1 MSDPLVTVEDLW
13 FSFGDRP
20 VLEDVSLTIDR
31 HDFMAVIGPNGGGKT
46 TLLKLILG
54 LYTPDAGRVRVLG
67 KDPRTSRHRIGYVPQ
82 YRTFDFDFPVR
93 VADVVATGRLGK
105 RGGPLIRFTRQDREG
120 VDRALETME
129 ITGLADRR
137 IGSLSGGEQQ
147 RAIIARAL
155 AMEPSLLLLDE
166 PTNHIDVSAQTR
178 FYEILH
184 DLHQEMAVVM
194 VTHDISAVSV
204 HVDRIACLNR
214 RLFVHD
220 SGELTDQVIA
230 EVYHCPVELI
240 AHGVPHR
247 VLREH
252 GEMEER

>member
-1 MSDPLVTVEDLW
+1 MNEPLVIVEHVW

-31 HDFMAVIGPNGGGKT
+31 HDFMALIGPNGGGKT
-46 TLLKLILG
+46 TLLKVILG
-54 LYTPDAGRVRVLG
+54 LYSPDSGRVRVLG
-67 KDPRTSRHRIGYVPQ
+67 GDPHSSRHRIGYVPQ
-82 YRTFDFDFPVR
+82 HRTFDFDFPAR
-93 VADVVATGRLGK
+93 VIDVVTTGRLGK
-105 RGGPLIRFTRQDREG
+105 KGGPLIRFTREDRD
-120 VDRALETME
+120 VVNRALETME

-147 RAIIARAL
+147 RVIIARAL
-155 AMEPSLLLLDE
+155 AMEPALLLLDE

-184 DLHQEMAVVM
+184 ELHQEMAVVM

-214 RLFVHD
+214 RIFVHD
-220 SGELTDQVIA
+220 SGELTDRVIA
-230 EVYHCPVELI
+230 GVYGCPVELI

-252 GEMEER
+252 GEMEDR

>member
-1 MSDPLVTVEDLW
+1 MSEPLVIVEHVWL
-13 FSFGDRP
+13 SFGDRP

-31 HDFMAVIGPNGGGKT
+31 HDFMALIGPNGGGKT
-46 TLLKLILG
+46 SLLKVILG
-54 LYTPDAGRVRVLG
+54 LYTPDSGRVRVLG
-67 KDPRTSRHRIGYVPQ
+67 DRPHSSRHRIGYVPQ
-82 YRTFDFDFPVR
+82 HRTFDFDFPAR
-93 VADVVATGRLGK
+93 VIDVVATGRLGEK
-105 RGGPLIRFTRQDREG
+105 RGPLIRFTREDRD
-120 VDRALETME
+120 VVHRALETME

-147 RAIIARAL
+147 RVIIARAL
-155 AMEPSLLLLDE
+155 AMEPALLLLDE
-166 PTNHIDVSAQTR
+166 PTNHIDVSTQAR

-184 DLHQEMAVVM
+184 ELHQEMAVVM

-214 RLFVHD
+214 RIFVHD
-220 SGELTDQVIA
+220 SGEVTDQVIA
-230 EVYHCPVELI
+230 GVYGCPVELI

-252 GEMEER
+252 GEMEDG